1 MKLNVKEKEKVMQ
14 LINDVEKNAKTRLFG
29 GYDRIEKAIKETEK
43 LLTFLGVVKNRWN
56 DTTIHFN
63 PEKVAKS
70 YKYRAEGTAMI
81 IRRFSSGWFVVW
93 INRTNCQK
101 TAFGM
106 EKSEYM
112 ILTEKAKYS
121 IKNEFNL

>member
-1 MKLNVKEKEKVMQ
+1 MKINVNDKEKV
-14 LINDVEKNAKTRLFG
+14 ISSIEEIEKNAKTRLFG
-29 GYDRIEKAIKETEK
+29 GYERIEKAIKETEK
-43 LLTFLGVVKNRWN
+43 LLNFLGVAKKDWN
-56 DTTIHFN
+56 DTTIYFK
-63 PEKVAKS
+63 PEKVANS

-81 IRRFSSGWFVVW
+81 LRRFSSAWFVTW

-112 ILTEKAKYS
+112 ILTTKAKQA
-121 IKNEFNL
+121 IKNEFKL